1 MFILAFAE
9 FSRASES
16 FNLLRYSGASLW
28 YYKNWEKFIYE
39 IPSPDSLWLHGFQSK
54 SQQYIFIIL
63 RFSLLMVSGGYIEI
77 DLQLWHLIKAI
88 ETLKMLH
95 GLLLGKLENR
105 HPIGV
110 LVAPCYA
117 VLAE

>member
-1 MFILAFAE
+1 
-9 FSRASES
+9 
-16 FNLLRYSGASLW
+16 
-28 YYKNWEKFIYE
+28 
-39 IPSPDSLWLHGFQSK
+39 
-54 SQQYIFIIL
+54 
-63 RFSLLMVSGGYIEI
+63 MVSGGYIEI